1 MIPFDLTSW
10 FRRRMLPLVAL
21 SALIL
26 QVSAP
31 TAYYLTKR
39 HELWQQAHAEA
50 TRTAML
56 LHGEIEQRPILW
68 RYNVPKLMERLAAEG
83 MLHGRF
89 LDIRT
94 SSGQVVPID
103 TAALPRR
110 ALWGR
115 AEVLIGGEPAA
126 TVWVALDM
134 APLLHGTLQLAIGF
148 AGLALALAVVLYWV
162 PVHTVAIAQRRI
174 KTLLGEL
181 ALTIQEEDRRR
192 IARDLHD
199 GAGQALRRGRD
210 RQAPRQRPRRSAP
223 LRLYPVAPRTQRAG
237 PGRRPGTALRDICR
251 RHRPQGDL
259 RVFGATRPAP
269 QS

>member
-162 PVHTVAIAQRRI
+162 PVHTVEVFCSVAIILSYLGWVAAQI
-174 KTLLGEL
+174 TALGL
-181 ALTIQEEDRRR
+181 VFSVLT
-192 IARDLHD
+192 D
-199 GAGQALRRGRD
+199 GAMSETAGMIVGTLAVLPGRGGGRSCRGRG
-210 RQAPRQRPRRSAP
+210 RPS
-223 LRLYPVAPRTQRAG
+223 
-237 PGRRPGTALRDICR
+237 
-251 RHRPQGDL
+251 
-259 RVFGATRPAP
+259 
-269 QS
+269 